1 MTTLLALG
9 GGGFTCKP
17 GDPPLDNLIL
27 ELAEAREPRILFLPT
42 AGGDAGDQI
51 ASFYATFG
59 DRHCRAEHLSL
70 FRLEDSLR
78 SLREIVLDQDVI
90 YVGGGSMR
98 NLLAIWAAHGLDAL
112 LLEAYRSG
120 VTLAGLS
127 AGAMCWFAGGVT
139 RSSGAPEPIE
149 GLGLL
154 EYSLS
159 VHADGDPQRLPVWLD
174 AVEHGILPGGW
185 AVDDGAG
192 LVFENGQMT
201 RIVSARPGAGVVRAD
216 AVGGELVRTR
226 VAGELLEPERRTAAK
241 VDDVIRELRAV
252 RELRATHQRRN
263 D

>member
-1 MTTLLALG
+1 MTTLIALG

-17 GDPPLDNLIL
+17 GDPPLDDLIL
-27 ELAEAREPRILFLPT
+27 QASGAREPRILFLPT

-51 ASFYATFG
+51 ASFHATFG
-59 DRHCRAEHLSL
+59 ARHCRAEHLSL
-70 FRLEDSLR
+70 FRLEDSPR
-78 SLREIVLDQDVI
+78 SLREIVLDQDVV

-98 NLLAIWAAHGLDAL
+98 NLLAIWAAHGLDSL
-112 LLEAYRSG
+112 LLDAYRSG
-120 VTLAGLS
+120 VALAGLS

-139 RSSGAPEPIE
+139 RSSGVPEPIE

-154 EYSLS
+154 DHSLS

-174 AVEHGILPGGW
+174 AVRSGVLPGGW

-192 LVFENGQMT
+192 LVFENGRLT
-201 RIVSARPGAGVVRAD
+201 RIVSARPGAGAVRAD
-216 AVGGELVRTR
+216 AVGGELVRNR
-226 VAGELLEPERRTAAK
+226 VAGDLLEPGQRTAAK

-252 RELRATHQRRN
+252 RALRATHQRRN